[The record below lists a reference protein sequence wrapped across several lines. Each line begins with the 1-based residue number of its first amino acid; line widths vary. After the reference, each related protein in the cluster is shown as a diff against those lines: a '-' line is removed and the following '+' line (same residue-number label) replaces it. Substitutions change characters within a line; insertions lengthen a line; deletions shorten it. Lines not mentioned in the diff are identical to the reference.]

1 MSGGGKSTVIKMLED
16 SAYYCVD
23 NLPPPLIDKFIELC
37 MENHE
42 IKKVALGVDARGTHH
57 FGNVSK
63 QLAVL
68 KQKGY
73 AFELLFM
80 DAADSVLMN
89 RYKESRRTH
98 PLTPE
103 GRIEDG
109 IIMEREMLASMKT
122 IADYVIDTSN
132 LLVRELGEEI
142 ERIFVR
148 NEEYNSLIVN
158 LVSFGFKNGV
168 PSDADMVFDV
178 RFLPNPFYIE
188 DLKERTGEE
197 QSVRDYVMSH
207 AEAGVFLDKLTDM
220 VNFLIPAFVKEGKH
234 QLIIGIG
241 CTGGRHRSVTF
252 VYELYERL
260 KDKGNYMIKQS
271 HRDVLIKQN
280 GASPM

>member
-16 SAYYCVD
+16 RAYYCVD
-23 NLPPPLIDKFIELC
+23 NLPPPLIDKFLELC

-42 IKKVALGVDARGTHH
+42 IKKVALGVDVRGTYH
-57 FGNVSK
+57 FGDVPK
-63 QLAVL
+63 QLAAL

-80 DAADSVLMN
+80 DAADDVLMR

-109 IIMEREMLASMKT
+109 IVMEREILTDMK
-122 IADYVIDTSN
+122 AMSVYVIDTSN
-132 LLVRELGEEI
+132 LLVRELGDEI

-188 DLKERTGEE
+188 ELKEKTG
-197 QSVRDYVMSH
+197 QDLAVRDYVMSY
-207 AEAGVFLDKLTDM
+207 AEAGQFLDKLTDM

-252 VYELYERL
+252 VYELFERL
-260 KDKGNYMIKQS
+260 KGKGNYLLKQS
-271 HRDVLIKQN
+271 HRDMMNKQT

>member
-16 SAYYCVD
+16 RAYYCVD
-23 NLPPPLIDKFIELC
+23 NLPPPLIEKFIELC
-37 MENHE
+37 MENRE
-42 IKKVALGVDARGTHH
+42 IKKVALGIDARGTHH
-57 FGNVSK
+57 FGDVPK
-63 QLAVL
+63 QLSAL

-80 DAADSVLMN
+80 DAADNVLMN
-89 RYKESRRTH
+89 RYKETRRTH

-109 IIMEREMLASMKT
+109 IVMEREMLADMKT
-122 IADYVIDTSN
+122 LADYVIDTST

-148 NEEYNSLIVN
+148 NEDYNSLIVN

-178 RFLPNPFYIE
+178 RFLPNPYYVE
-188 DLKERTGEE
+188 ELKEKTGQE
-197 QSVRDYVMSH
+197 QAVRDFVMSY
-207 AEAGVFLDKLTDM
+207 AEAGLFLEKLTDM

-234 QLIIGIG
+234 QLVLSIG

-260 KDKGNYMIKQS
+260 KGKGNYLLKQS
-271 HRDVLIKQN
+271 HRDVLRGQT
-280 GASPM
+280 GVSPM

>member
-1 MSGGGKSTVIKMLED
+1 
-16 SAYYCVD
+16 
-23 NLPPPLIDKFIELC
+23 
-37 MENHE
+37 
-42 IKKVALGVDARGTHH
+42 
-57 FGNVSK
+57 
-63 QLAVL
+63 L

-73 AFELLFM
+73 AFEVIFM
-80 DAADSVLMN
+80 DAADNVLMN

-98 PLTPE
+98 PLNPE

-109 IIMEREMLASMKT
+109 IVMEREMLISMK
-122 IADYVIDTSN
+122 ALSDYVIDTSN
-132 LLVRELGEEI
+132 LLVRELGDEI

-178 RFLPNPFYIE
+178 RFLPNPFYIDE
-188 DLKERTGEE
+188 LKEKTGEDKA
-197 QSVRDYVMSH
+197 VRDYVMSH
-207 AEAGVFLDKLTDM
+207 AEAGQFLDKLTDM

-252 VYELYERL
+252 VHELYGRL
-260 KDKGNYMIKQS
+260 KDKGNYLLKQS
-271 HRDVLIKQN
+271 HRDMANKQT
-280 GASPM
+280 GASPMSGGRLHQEGACHIRQRLRTNCWL